1 MNEIKK
7 YFAYDEARSIL
18 LHTLSRISDLTSDS
32 VIEDIKDDLEGIID
46 YLEPIW
52 REQEEKVRTSG
63 QIWKEEWN

>member
-1 MNEIKK
+1 MNEDEK

-18 LHTLSRISDLTSDS
+18 LHALSRISDLTSDS
-32 VIEDIKDDLEGIID
+32 VIESIKDDLEGIVD
-46 YLEPIW
+46 ELEPKW